1 MKKFFIYNSKRFFLA
16 PNSTDTD
23 TISITENFFVK
34 QILVDAPNEVLF
46 ELEDNTYNEKW
57 NSKPISSNLF
67 KVSNGLI
74 IPIKYRIL
82 RKNTIV
88 NITVSNI
95 QTVSTPFSLALVGY
109 RLSDDELIKQTIKK

>member
-16 PNSTDTD
+16 PNTTDTD

-34 QILVDAPNEVLF
+34 QILIDAPNEVLF
-46 ELEDNTYNEKW
+46 EVQDNTYNEKW
-57 NSKPISSNLF
+57 SSKPVSSNLF

-74 IPIKYRIL
+74 IPIKYRLL

-95 QTVSTPFSLALVGY
+95 QAVDTSFSLALVGY
-109 RLSDDELIKQTIKK
+109 RISEDEITKKIIKK